1 MSYCATERGN
11 KHKTEHV
18 RYSEVQTI
26 GCQSHSTEMLKVS
39 LIVPAGPPTDTGTS
53 NVCRIRYEVEV
64 WKLTLYKDFFQ
75 FFSSFSFTLQVKAN
89 VGRCSEFPSIR
100 VPVTIGTI
108 PFVEGPPHKETFS
121 FNTQL
126 YNGND
131 NRLSIISYDPG

>member
-26 GCQSHSTEMLKVS
+26 GCQSHSTEMMKVS
-39 LIVPAGPPTDTGTS
+39 LIVPAGPSTDTGTS

-64 WKLTLYKDFFQ
+64 RRLTPKPLPFFLHP
-75 FFSSFSFTLQVKAN
+75 SFIFKVKAN

-108 PFVEGPPHKETFS
+108 PFVEGPPQKETFS
-121 FNTQL
+121 FNTQT

>member
-26 GCQSHSTEMLKVS
+26 GCQSQSTEMMKVS

-64 WKLTLYKDFFQ
+64 HILYIVIYAEP
-75 FFSSFSFTLQVKAN
+75 SSSSIFKVKAN
-89 VGRCSEFPSIR
+89 VGRCSEFPCIR

-108 PFVEGPPHKETFS
+108 PFVEGPPRKEAFS
-121 FNTQL
+121 INTQP